1 MPRGTAERLA
11 VSPGLSVGTDSTHRF
26 NVLAEGTLEETEI
39 VNTVARPRLVPWREH
54 ERSLEATLPALD
66 RNQARVKRCVDVIGA
81 GLGLV
86 LLSPLFAVLA
96 VLVRLDSRGP
106 VLFAQTR
113 VGLGGRPFRMF
124 KLRTMRDGADDE
136 KASLAHLNH
145 TDDVRLFKFP
155 GDPRV
160 TRFGQVMRRWSLDEL
175 PQLYNV
181 LVGEMS
187 LVGPRPFFE
196 SDLDDYEAHHFRRL
210 SVPPGLTGLWQVSGR
225 SDVVDFDEVVKLDR
239 HYIEQWSLSLD
250 VQILLRTIPT
260 VVSRRGAY

>member
-1 MPRGTAERLA
+1 M
-11 VSPGLSVGTDSTHRF
+11 GLSVGIVSSRTPYKVFLT
-26 NVLAEGTLEETEI
+26 EGPLEETEI
-39 VNTVARPRLVPWREH
+39 VHTVARARLEPWREH
-54 ERSLEATLPALD
+54 RGSLEATLPALN
-66 RNQARVKRCVDVIGA
+66 RHQARIKRCVDVLGA

-86 LLSPLFAVLA
+86 LLSPLLAVLA
-96 VLVRLDSRGP
+96 VLVKFDSRGP
-106 VLFAQTR
+106 ILFVQTR
-113 VGLGGRPFRMF
+113 VGLGGRPFRML

-136 KASLAHLNH
+136 KASVAHLNH
-145 TDDVRLFKFP
+145 TDDLRLFKIR

-225 SDVVDFDEVVKLDR
+225 SDVVDFDEVVRLDR
-239 HYIEQWSLSLD
+239 HYIEHWSPSLD
-250 VQILLRTIPT
+250 LRILVRTVPT